1 MLNFLVT
8 SAINDSERRL
18 QELLGTIESVWK
30 RSPLSTIHIV
40 ETSLVRPKES
50 LLEALPHRVV
60 LVGLWGADWIRQAH
74 NQNLPIGFVQNAI
87 EIHALQLMMDEA
99 FYYDRVYK
107 LSGRYQVTDDFDPDG
122 HDPGKYTFVN
132 PRRTGFSMD
141 QVGTEGMLMT
151 RLFGLPKSRCQE
163 LKSVLERIEKEHWQ
177 RWLSGKVYDIEHGLY
192 AHIDKTNCQFVDKIG
207 VKGRIGHLETIVED

>member
-1 MLNFLVT
+1 VLNFLVT

-40 ETSLVRPKES
+40 ETSLTRPKES

-74 NQNLPIGFVQNAI
+74 QQNLPIGFVQNAI

-107 LSGRYQVTDDFDPDG
+107 LSGRYQLTDDFDPDN
-122 HDPGKYTFVN
+122 HDPDKFTFVH

-151 RLFGLPKSRCQE
+151 RLYSFDYNLNQQKLE
-163 LKSVLERIEKEHWQ
+163 TLKQIEKFFHEQWDG
-177 RWLSGKVYDIEHGLY
+177 GKVFDMEHGFYKFLSRD
-192 AHIDKTNCQFVDKIG
+192 ILNEVGTIG
-207 VKGRIGHLETIVED
+207 VRGRIGHLTSIVED